1 MSEENTREAWGF
13 HPVESAKIFTLVDG
27 EALPAGWVDS
37 PAKLSNF
44 GGYVSPEG
52 QPSRIAVEASD
63 TSDDEVIAPKKRGP
77 KPKNKTV
84 EGE

>member
-37 PAKLSNF
+37 PAKLANF

-52 QPSRIAVEASD
+52 QPSRIEVEASGVPD
-63 TSDDEVIAPKKRGP
+63 GEVITQKRRGP